1 MDKFNNENNFL
12 NQIINIDKDINNANK
27 SLTISENNFNEQLK
41 TYNDNIN
48 Y

>member
-27 SLTISENNFNEQLK
+27 SVTISENNFN
-41 TYNDNIN
+41 
-48 Y
+48 